1 MPDPGASVES
11 VSTVF
16 AYFNPTKS
24 PYYTVALAACIG
36 LFWACDVPTVVANDG
51 LWAWLAVPGFLVA
64 ALTLVLSVD
73 SRNTLTR
80 EEHADQLR
88 FSRSTCISVAV
99 VALCF
104 GGMQIGKNMVPPAD
118 PNQKIACR
126 VLQGTQSHD
135 FVINV
140 IICCAQIVLFLLYS
154 WALNKEDVPPVLA
167 DRNYVQ
173 ITLLT
178 SAFLGDTSANLA
190 YATDWTD
197 QGCFHHQTTAY
208 TLGALWIC
216 CVLFWITKLIKL
228 RIIQFQRPVP
238 AAPITG

>member
-1 MPDPGASVES
+1 MSPPSVES

-24 PYYTVALAACIG
+24 PYYTIGLAACIG
-36 LFWACDVPTVVANDG
+36 MFYACDVPSGLASANG
-51 LWAWLAVPGFLVA
+51 LTTESMWRWLAVPGFLVA
-64 ALTLVLSVD
+64 ALTIILSID
-73 SRNTLTR
+73 SRNTLTK

-88 FSRSTCISVAV
+88 FARSTCISVAV

-104 GGMQIGKNMVPPAD
+104 GGRAIGINMAPAG
-118 PNQKIACR
+118 QKLVCELIP
-126 VLQGTQSHD
+126 GTQGRN
-135 FVINV
+135 FMINV
-140 IICCAQIVLFLLYS
+140 LICCTQIILFLLYS
-154 WALNKEDVPPVLA
+154 WALNKEDVPDVLA

-190 YATDWTD
+190 FASDGTD
-197 QGCFHHQTTAY
+197 QGCLHHQTTAY
-208 TLGALWIC
+208 AIGALWIC
-216 CVLFWITKLIKL
+216 CVVFWITKLIKL

-238 AAPITG
+238 PSPTA